1 MPNGNVYL
9 AWLDHRGKDRSGAG
23 AIFAASRDHGKTL
36 GVNRTIDGMACL
48 CCRPIMALAPDGGL
62 WVAWRKTFEGNVR
75 DVVLARSHDGGSTFS
90 APHLVHQDG
99 WIFPACP
106 HRGPSLAFD
115 RYNRLYVAWYTE
127 GVDEQP
133 KLLFSTSDDQGQTFS
148 VPLSLHTSTTS
159 LPDHLLMAVHED
171 GAIVAVWEEVTGVRK
186 RTVMRV
192 SMDRGKTFGPV
203 QTLSDGAKAE
213 AALTKTLALNPNH
226 IPALLMQVDELIER
240 NAFAATRAPFRYNQF
255 GGAIDATD
263 HQAVRDVVQDGH
275 VREQLEM
282 LEHHADFRTQ
292 FWKVR

>member
-1 MPNGNVYL
+1 MER
-9 AWLDHRGKDRSGAG
+9 AWVLIGP
-23 AIFAASRDHGKTL
+23 F
-36 GVNRTIDGMACL
+36 DGMACP
-48 CCRPIMALAPDGGL
+48 CCRPITALAPDGEL

-75 DVVLARSHDGGSTFS
+75 EVVLARSDNGGDTFS
-90 APHLVHQDG
+90 PPQLVHKDG

-133 KLLFSTSDDQGQTFS
+133 KLFFSTSDDHGRTFS
-148 VPLSLHTSTTS
+148 TPLSLHTSTTS
-159 LPDHLLMAVHED
+159 LPDHLLMAVHQD

-213 AALTKTLALNPNH
+213 MPTVGIHSSGALALAWTEHAWPHNRMMVQWG
-226 IPALLMQVDELIER
+226 ILDLSRIKQPA
-240 NAFAATRAPFRYNQF
+240 P
-255 GGAIDATD
+255 
-263 HQAVRDVVQDGH
+263 
-275 VREQLEM
+275 
-282 LEHHADFRTQ
+282 
-292 FWKVR
+292 